1 MKTNDES
8 ELILM
13 KKILA
18 LILLAATLILVLA
31 ACVEPEQQ
39 EVQSSVSDET
49 AELTRLDAVPDEL
62 DFGGE
67 DVVIISRALQG
78 WTLDE
83 VAVPEL
89 TSEPV
94 NDAIYN
100 RNLVVSDRLGVNI
113 VSHAI
118 DDASPEPPVQAV
130 RDAVLAGSDEYDL
143 LAGACYLVMYTTLE
157 GNFRDLTQLT
167 YLDLSQ
173 NYWTQDYNDTLSFD
187 GKQYSATGMI
197 ALSNYR
203 FAFATAFNK
212 VAFDDRSLPYLYE
225 AVDNGEWTLDY
236 QATLSENFYR
246 DLNGNGEADK
256 DDFYGLITSTGIS
269 TDPYWMSCDVS
280 LLDKNPDGEYEWVLD
295 IQKLSDVTDKILK
308 LYYESGSYVY
318 VGDDADNEQD
328 EIRRDFAAGNA
339 AMITTRLVAVEQ
351 ADVRNMKD
359 PYGIVPMPKFD
370 KSQKEYGTLQ
380 HDQITV
386 YGIPVTVAENRV
398 EMLGAVLEVM
408 ASESA
413 RTVKPAYYEV
423 ALKRKYMSDPVAWEM
438 LDKIFETVRI
448 DAGVVYVS
456 VIGGPHALLRD
467 IAASKQ
473 NTVSSTYSKLA
484 KNIEKSLRDMHEKL
498 SELQ

>member
-1 MKTNDES
+1 MKRLFAL
-8 ELILM
+8 LILF
-13 KKILA
+13 A
-18 LILLAATLILVLA
+18 TLAAVFA
-31 ACVEPEQQ
+31 SCVEPGQKEEQTSTSA
-39 EVQSSVSDET
+39 EATGSD
-49 AELTRLDAVPDEL
+49 RLDAVPDEL

-89 TSEPV
+89 NSEPV

-100 RNLVVSDRLGVNI
+100 RNLVVGERLHVNI
-113 VSHAI
+113 VSHAL
-118 DDASPEPPVQAV
+118 DDPNPETPVQAV

-157 GNFRDLTQLT
+157 GNFLDLTQLT
-167 YLDLSQ
+167 YPDLSQ
-173 NYWTQDYNDTLSFD
+173 SYWTQDYNDTLSYN
-187 GKQYSATGMI
+187 GRQYSATGMI

-203 FAFATAFNK
+203 FAFVTAFNK
-212 VAFDDRSLPYLYE
+212 TAFDDRSLPYLYE
-225 AVDNGEWTLDY
+225 TVNNNEWTLDY

-256 DDFYGLITSTGIS
+256 DDFYGLITSAGIS
-269 TDPYWMSCDVS
+269 TDPYWASCDLS
-280 LLDKNPDGEYEWVLD
+280 LLEKNPDGEYEWVLNL
-295 IQKLSDVTDKILK
+295 QKLSDATDKILK

-318 VGDDADNEQD
+318 AADSADAEQD
-328 EIRRDFAAGNA
+328 ELRRDFAEGKA

-351 ADVRNMKD
+351 ADVRNMED

-370 KSQKEYGTLQ
+370 KAQKEYGTLQ

-386 YGIPVTVAENRV
+386 YGIPVTVSEDRV

-423 ALKRKYMSDPVAWEM
+423 ALKRKYMSDPIAWEM
-438 LDKIFETVRI
+438 LDKIFDTVRI

-456 VIGGPHALLRD
+456 VLGGPHAQLRD

-484 KNIEKSLRDMHEKL
+484 KNVKKLLKQMHEQL
-498 SELQ
+498 DALEE

>member
-1 MKTNDES
+1 
-8 ELILM
+8 M
-13 KKILA
+13 KKLLA
-18 LILLAATLILVLA
+18 LFLVCITLISILA
-31 ACVEPEQQ
+31 ACATGDEGQTDQTGNQ
-39 EVQSSVSDET
+39 ESADT
-49 AELTRLDAVPDEL
+49 AVLDNVPDQL
-62 DFGGE
+62 DYDGE
-67 DVVIISRALQG
+67 DVVIISRSLQG
-78 WTLDE
+78 WTQDE

-89 TSEPV
+89 NSEPV
-94 NDAIYN
+94 NDAVFK
-100 RNLVVSDRLGVNI
+100 RNLAVSDRLNVNI

-118 DDASPEPPVQAV
+118 DDPNPETPVQAV

-173 NYWTQDYNDTLSFD
+173 GYWTQDYNDTLSFD

-203 FAFATAFNK
+203 FAFVTAFNK
-212 VAFDDRSLPYLYE
+212 DAFDDRSLPYLYE
-225 AVDNGEWTLDY
+225 VVENGEWTLDY
-236 QATLSENFYR
+236 QATLAENFYR
-246 DLNGNGEADK
+246 DLNGNGDKDK
-256 DDFYGLITSTGIS
+256 DDFYGLITSAGIS
-269 TDPYWMSCDVS
+269 TDPYWASCDIS
-280 LLDKNPDGEYEWVLD
+280 LLEKNPDGEYEWVLD
-295 IQKLSDVTDKILK
+295 VQKLSDATDKILQ

-318 VGDDADNEQD
+318 EGDDADLEQD
-328 EIRRDFAAGNA
+328 ELRRDFTEGKA

-351 ADVRNMKD
+351 PDVRNMTQ

-370 KSQKEYGTLQ
+370 KSQKDYGTQQ

-386 YGIPVTVAENRV
+386 FGIPVTVKEDRV

-408 ASESA
+408 ASESQ
-413 RTVKPAYYEV
+413 RLVKPAYYEI
-423 ALKRKYMSDPVAWEM
+423 ALKRKYMSDPVAWDM

-448 DAGVVYVS
+448 DAGVMYVS
-456 VIGGPHALLRD
+456 VLGGPHAKLRD

-484 KNIEKSLRDMHEKL
+484 SSVKKELKNVHEL
-498 SELQ
+498 LEALG

>member
-1 MKTNDES
+1 
-8 ELILM
+8 M
-13 KKILA
+13 KKLFA
-18 LILLAATLILVLA
+18 VLLLFATLTAVLA
-31 ACVEPEQQ
+31 ACVEPETN
-39 EVQSSVSDET
+39 EGET
-49 AELTRLDAVPDEL
+49 TASEQTTELTQLDAVPDEL
-62 DFGGE
+62 DFDGD

-78 WTLDE
+78 WTWDE
-83 VAVPEL
+83 VSVPEL
-89 TSEPV
+89 NSEPV

-100 RNLVVSDRLGVNI
+100 RNIVVNDRLGVNI
-113 VSHAI
+113 VSHAL
-118 DDASPEPPVQAV
+118 DDPSPEPPVQAV

-157 GNFRDLTQLT
+157 GNFRDLTQMT

-173 NYWTQDYNDTLSFD
+173 NYWTQDYNNTLSYD
-187 GKQYSATGMI
+187 GRQYSATGMI

-203 FAFATAFNK
+203 FAFVTAFNK
-212 VAFDDRSLPYLYE
+212 TAFDDRSLPYLYD
-225 AVDNGEWTLDY
+225 AVESGEWTLDY

-256 DDFYGLITSTGIS
+256 DDFYGLITSSGIS
-269 TDPYWMSCDVS
+269 TDPYWVSCDIS
-280 LLDKNPDGEYEWVLD
+280 LLEKNPDGEYEYVLD
-295 IQKLSDVTDKILK
+295 LQKLSDATDKILN

-328 EIRRDFAAGNA
+328 ELRRDFTAGKA

-351 ADVRNMKD
+351 ADVRNMED

-370 KSQKEYGTLQ
+370 KAQKDYGTLQ

-438 LDKIFETVRI
+438 LDKIFDTVRI
-448 DAGVVYVS
+448 DAGVVFVS
-456 VIGGPHALLRD
+456 VIGGPHALLRE

-484 KNIEKSLRDMHEKL
+484 KNIRKSLRDMHEQL

>member
-1 MKTNDES
+1 
-8 ELILM
+8 M
-13 KKILA
+13 KKLLSLLLVLTFLISVLVACVETGDSGTETMAQGETEDA
-18 LILLAATLILVLA
+18 LIL
-31 ACVEPEQQ
+31 
-39 EVQSSVSDET
+39 DK
-49 AELTRLDAVPDEL
+49 VPDEL
-62 DFGGE
+62 DYGGE

-78 WTLDE
+78 WTQDE

-94 NDAIYN
+94 NDAIFN
-100 RNLVVSDRLGVNI
+100 RNMTVSDRLGVNI

-118 DDASPEPPVQAV
+118 DDPNPETPVQAV
-130 RDAVLAGSDEYDL
+130 RDAVLAGIDEYDL

-173 NYWTQDYNDTLSFD
+173 SYWTQDYNNTLSFD
-187 GKQYSATGMI
+187 SKQYSATGMI

-203 FAFATAFNK
+203 FAFVTAFNK
-212 VAFDDRSLPYLYE
+212 DAFDDRSLPYLYE

-246 DLNGNGEADK
+246 DLNGNGEKDE

-269 TDPYWMSCDVS
+269 TDPYWASCDIS
-280 LLDKNPDGEYEWVLD
+280 LLEKNPDGEYEWTLD
-295 IQKLSDVTDKILK
+295 MQKLSDATDKILK

-318 VGDDADNEQD
+318 SGVDADTEQD
-328 EIRRDFAAGNA
+328 EIRHDFAEGKA

-351 ADVRNMKD
+351 ADVRNMKN

-386 YGIPVTVAENRV
+386 YGIPVTVQENKV
-398 EMLGAVLEVM
+398 EMLGAVMEVM
-408 ASESA
+408 ASESQ
-413 RTVKPAYYEV
+413 RTVKPAYYEI
-423 ALKRKYMSDPVAWEM
+423 ALKRKYMSDPVAWDM
-438 LDKIFETVRI
+438 LDKIFDTVRI

-456 VIGGPHALLRD
+456 VLGGPHAQLRD

-484 KNIEKSLRDMHEKL
+484 KNVQKELDKMHEL
-498 SELQ
+498 LEALGQ

>member
-1 MKTNDES
+1 
-8 ELILM
+8 M
-13 KKILA
+13 KKLFA
-18 LILLAATLILVLA
+18 LLLLSAMLISALA
-31 ACVEPEQQ
+31 ACVESE
-39 EVQSSVSDET
+39 SNNSDTSASEDAT
-49 AELTRLDAVPDEL
+49 APTQLDAVPDEL
-62 DFGGE
+62 DFDGD
-67 DVVIISRALQG
+67 DVVIISRALPG
-78 WTLDE
+78 WTWDE

-89 TSEPV
+89 NSEPV

-100 RNLVVSDRLGVNI
+100 RNLVVSDRLNVNL
-113 VSHAI
+113 VSHAL
-118 DDASPEPPVQAV
+118 DDPSPEAPVQAV

-143 LAGACYLVMYTTLE
+143 LAGACYLVLYTTLE
-157 GNFRDLTQLT
+157 GNFRDLTQMT

-173 NYWTQDYNDTLSFD
+173 SYWTQDYNQTLSYD
-187 GKQYSATGMI
+187 DKQYSATGMI

-203 FAFATAFNK
+203 FAFVTAFNK
-212 VAFDDRSLPYLYE
+212 AAFDDRSMPYLYD
-225 AVDNGEWTLDY
+225 AVESGEWTLDY

-256 DDFYGLITSTGIS
+256 DDFYGLITSSGIS
-269 TDPYWMSCDVS
+269 TDPYWASCDIS

-295 IQKLSDVTDKILK
+295 VQKLSDATDKILK

-318 VGDDADNEQD
+318 AGDDADNEQD
-328 EIRRDFAAGNA
+328 ELRRDFTSGKA

-351 ADVRNMKD
+351 ADVRNMVD

-386 YGIPVTVAENRV
+386 YGIPVTVAQDRV

-423 ALKRKYMSDPVAWEM
+423 ALKRKYMSDPVAWDM
-438 LDKIFETVRI
+438 LDKIFDTVRI

-456 VIGGPHALLRD
+456 VIGGPHAKLRD

-473 NTVSSTYSKLA
+473 NTVSSTYSRLSKEI
-484 KNIEKSLRDMHEKL
+484 KKSLKEMQEKL
-498 SELQ
+498 DALQ

>member
-1 MKTNDES
+1 MRK
-8 ELILM
+8 LF
-13 KKILA
+13 A
-18 LILLAATLILVLA
+18 ILLLFATLTSVLA
-31 ACVEPEQQ
+31 ACVESGQAEEQTSASVESTEPEQ
-39 EVQSSVSDET
+39 
-49 AELTRLDAVPDEL
+49 LDAVPNDL
-62 DFGGE
+62 DYGGE

-78 WTLDE
+78 WTWDE

-89 TSEPV
+89 NSEPV

-100 RNLVVSDRLGVNI
+100 RNLVVNDRLNVNI
-113 VSHAI
+113 VSHAL
-118 DDASPEPPVQAV
+118 DDPNPETPVQAV

-143 LAGACYLVMYTTLE
+143 LAGACYLVLYTTLE

-167 YLDLSQ
+167 YPDLSSS
-173 NYWTQDYNDTLSFD
+173 YWTQDYNDTLSYN

-203 FAFATAFNK
+203 FAFVTAFNK
-212 VAFDDRSLPYLYE
+212 AAFDDRSLPYLYD

-236 QATLSENFYR
+236 QASLSENFYR

-256 DDFYGLITSTGIS
+256 DDFYGLITSSGIS
-269 TDPYWMSCDVS
+269 TDPYWMSCDIS
-280 LLDKNPDGEYEWVLD
+280 LLEKNPDGEYEWVLD
-295 IQKLSDVTDKILK
+295 IQKLSDTTDKILK

-318 VGDDADNEQD
+318 LGDDADTEQD
-328 EIRRDFAAGNA
+328 ELRRDFAEGKA

-370 KSQKEYGTLQ
+370 QSQKEYGTLQ

-386 YGIPVTVAENRV
+386 YGIPVTVAQDRV
-398 EMLGAVLEVM
+398 EMLGAVMEVM
-408 ASESA
+408 ASESQ

-456 VIGGPHALLRD
+456 VLGGPHAQLRD

-473 NTVSSTYSKLA
+473 NTVSSTYAKLA
-484 KNIEKSLRDMHEKL
+484 KTVKKALGEMHDQLDALE
-498 SELQ
+498 